1 MASNANKI
9 LTFPSSLV
17 LNIVDIDLGEEWGG
31 AGGEGE
37 EVQRRG
43 MFAMS
48 LTIGRGGSDARRAAA
63 AERGRGKMAA
73 SWTVGVLA
81 SMAGGRDGGGGRT
94 AAAMLPIL
102 HHGEEVVKVAVGDF

>member
-17 LNIVDIDLGEEWGG
+17 LDIVDIDLGEEWGG

-37 EVQRRG
+37 EVRRRG

-48 LTIGRGGSDARRAAA
+48 LPIGREEATLGGLRPRREA
-63 AERGRGKMAA
+63 GKK
-73 SWTVGVLA
+73 W
-81 SMAGGRDGGGGRT
+81 
-94 AAAMLPIL
+94 P
-102 HHGEEVVKVAVGDF
+102 HHGR